1 MFTDTIISSITT
13 LPSQA
18 GNLGWVFCG
27 SSDMTQHGL
36 DLRGHLYTGLPAA
49 ALLDNAPHL
58 RRYIQALLELVGKLA
73 LVLGSQQSL
82 CHEDAA
88 KGKKC
93 P

>member
-1 MFTDTIISSITT
+1 MSVWSLQRF
-13 LPSQA
+13 LPPVDQDSHHHEQE
-18 GNLGWVFCG
+18 GGQG
-27 SSDMTQHGL
+27 DRDG
-36 DLRGHLYTGLPAA
+36 DHLYAGLPAA

>member
-1 MFTDTIISSITT
+1 
-13 LPSQA
+13 
-18 GNLGWVFCG
+18 
-27 SSDMTQHGL
+27 MTQHGL
-36 DLRGHLYTGLPAA
+36 DLRGHLYAGLPAA

-88 KGKKC
+88 KGKKKC
-93 P
+93 LGLWMTWAGSLWYKRAGVEPL